1 MGMEVVRTFKPQ
13 RQDPADGMDDQQAV
27 TGGATLNSHYLS
39 SNPSSMLGF
48 SRVIAVIYIYIL
60 HIKVHILYVELPRF
74 RLANKYPIY
83 YSYLRMINQS

>member
-48 SRVIAVIYIYIL
+48 SRVIAVIYIYIYY
-60 HIKVHILYVELPRF
+60 ILRYT
-74 RLANKYPIY
+74 Y
-83 YSYLRMINQS
+83 YMWSSPGLGWLINTPFTIVICV